1 MQTIRI
7 SRFLPRFVDCQEYFI
22 SFFLVIHKQSDEYVQ
37 FEKWAEKMTSF
48 NQELYRERVKK
59 TFANFCVCFGCF
71 RREG

>member
-1 MQTIRI
+1 MDPCRRYAFHDFCRVSLIAKNI
-7 SRFLPRFVDCQEYFI
+7 LFH
-22 SFFLVIHKQSDEYVQ
+22 FFLVIHKQSDEYVQ

-48 NQELYRERVKK
+48 NQEKERKK